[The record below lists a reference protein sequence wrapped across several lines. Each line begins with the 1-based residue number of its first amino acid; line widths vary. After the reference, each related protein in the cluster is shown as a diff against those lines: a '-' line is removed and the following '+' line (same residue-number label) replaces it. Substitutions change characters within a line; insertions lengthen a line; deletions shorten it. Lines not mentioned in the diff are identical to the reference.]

1 MVHSFNF
8 VLLYLYVVITLR
20 DREKAKTSTIL
31 TVGKAMT
38 IERVKRK
45 EAKNW
50 YPKNNKSNNYTR
62 INRKKFNIAITIGDF
77 ICENYLIIIS
87 ET

>member
-20 DREKAKTSTIL
+20 DGEKAKTSTIL

-38 IERVKRK
+38 IEKVKRK
-45 EAKNW
+45 EAKN
-50 YPKNNKSNNYTR
+50 
-62 INRKKFNIAITIGDF
+62 
-77 ICENYLIIIS
+77 
-87 ET
+87 